1 MYLIGKRGILCK
13 LWFQIVT
20 LSASKQI
27 LKRIQTSKWFW
38 KQSFNRLSNEHFVT
52 RDELEFVFSRKDEH
66 TSEIDGKELKTLE
79 LVSSKARKVYV
90 QHWWIIVDHSEM
102 FSKSFF

>member
-1 MYLIGKRGILCK
+1 MYLIGKRWILCK

-20 LSASKQI
+20 RSASKQI
-27 LKRIQTSKWFW
+27 LKRIHTSKWFW

-66 TSEIDGKELKTLE
+66 RSEIDGKGLSTWACFFESKKSLWTTLMDNC
-79 LVSSKARKVYV
+79 
-90 QHWWIIVDHSEM
+90 W
-102 FSKSFF
+102 SFRNVF